1 MVDDWRET
9 VYSDG
14 RLCGAC
20 AHAGLLAWIQ
30 GRDEKPLPLLVCPA
44 VPSPLFPCEGNR
56 CPLFRR
62 WRREG
67 DMGVSGGVMNKPEKT
82 GEPENDRS

>member
-9 VYSDG
+9 VYADG

-20 AHAGLLAWIQ
+20 AHADRLAWIQ
-30 GRDEKPLPLLVCPA
+30 GRDEKPLPLLVCHA
-44 VPSPLFPCEGNR
+44 VPFPFYPSEGNR

-67 DMGVSGGVMNKPEKT
+67 DMGESGAMEHETKQGKPE
-82 GEPENDRS
+82 

>member
-9 VYSDG
+9 VYADG

-20 AHAGLLAWIQ
+20 AHASRLAWIQ
-30 GRDEKPLPLLVCPA
+30 GRDEKPLPLLVCHA

-56 CPLFRR
+56 CPHFRS
-62 WRREG
+62 WKKEG
-67 DMGVSGGVMNKPEKT
+67 GRGMVDGGRPNNTTKET
-82 GEPENDRS
+82 NT